1 MNVTSKQMNDLVL
14 ATLKPWQQ
22 TQIVQDESSGKFVKP
37 SHDGFSTIFVLKLN
51 HLPEHVAI
59 SWANVFGVDTA
70 GLQKE
75 EIIKRLY
82 YKIKDAQEFESLVL
96 LACMAF

>member
-1 MNVTSKQMNDLVL
+1 MNDLVL

-37 SHDGFSTIFVLKLN
+37 SHEGFNTIFVLKLIR
-51 HLPEHVAI
+51 LPEHVTI
-59 SWANVFGVDTA
+59 SWANVFGVDTD
-70 GLQKE
+70 GLLKE
-75 EIIKRLY
+75 EIIKSLY
-82 YKIKDAQEFESLVL
+82 QKLKDTPEFESLVL